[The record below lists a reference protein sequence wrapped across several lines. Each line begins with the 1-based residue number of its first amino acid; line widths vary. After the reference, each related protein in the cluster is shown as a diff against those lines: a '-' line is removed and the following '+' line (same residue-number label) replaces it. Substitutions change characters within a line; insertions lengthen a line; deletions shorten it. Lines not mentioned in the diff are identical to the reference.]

1 MRILV
6 VTQYYW
12 PENFRINDL
21 TTGLI
26 EKGHQVTVL
35 TGIPNYPEGCF
46 FAGYGFFKRRYQ
58 NYKGVN
64 IIRVPLI
71 PRGSGT
77 GFRLMLNYLSF
88 AICGSLLAPLFCQQQ
103 FDLIFVFEPSP
114 ITVGLPAIVL
124 KKLKSIPIV
133 FWVQDLWPESL
144 SATGAITSN
153 RVLKLVEKLVKFIYR
168 NCDMILVTSQSYF
181 NPIKKLGVSKNDLRY
196 FPQSVEEVY
205 EPVTVSS
212 AFQKVKNIPD
222 GFRVMFAG
230 NIGTA
235 QSFETIIQAAE
246 KLKGFH
252 DIHWII
258 IGDGRMYS
266 WVMAEIKRRKLHNTF
281 HLLGRHALES
291 MPMFFA
297 LADTLLVSLKKDPI
311 FSLTIPGKVQSY
323 IACGKPV
330 IASLDGEGRRLIED
344 SKAGFTSPAEDANA
358 LANATLKMYKMTK
371 DQRKIM
377 GENGLEY
384 YKKNFSRDMLICR
397 LEGWMKEISKTG
409 K

>member
-26 EKGHQVTVL
+26 DKGHQITVL
-35 TGIPNYPEGCF
+35 TGIPNYPEGRF
-46 FAGYGFFKRRYQ
+46 FSGYSFCKRRYQ
-58 NYKGVN
+58 NYKGIKV
-64 IIRVPLI
+64 IRVPLI

-77 GFRLMLNYLSF
+77 GFRLMVNYLSY
-88 AICGSLLAPLFCQQQ
+88 AVCGSLLAPFLCKQQ

-114 ITVGLPAIVL
+114 ITVGLPAIIL
-124 KKLKSIPIV
+124 KKLKSIPIL

-144 SATGAITSN
+144 SATGAIKSKH
-153 RVLKLVEKLVKFIYR
+153 VIKLVEKLVRFIYR
-168 NCDMILVTSQSYF
+168 NCNMILVTSRSYF
-181 NPIKKLGVSKNDLRY
+181 NPIKKIGVNKNCLRY
-196 FPQSVEEVY
+196 FPQSVENMY
-205 EPVTVSS
+205 KPVIVSS
-212 AFQKVKNIPD
+212 AIQKAKNIPD
-222 GFRVMFAG
+222 GFKIMFAG

-266 WVMAEIKRRKLHNTF
+266 WVMAEIKKRKLHSTF
-281 HLLGRHALES
+281 HLCGRHALES
-291 MPMFFA
+291 MPTFFA
-297 LADTLLVSLKKDPI
+297 LADVLLVSLKKDPV

-323 IACGKPV
+323 MACGKPV
-330 IASLDGEGRRLIED
+330 VASLDGEGKRLIED
-344 SKAGFTSPAEDANA
+344 AEAGLASPAEDAYA
-358 LANATLKMYKMTK
+358 LADVILKMYRMTK
-371 DQRKIM
+371 DQRQAM
-377 GENGLEY
+377 GKNGLEY
-384 YKKNFSRDMLICR
+384 YKKNFSRDMLIDR
-397 LEGWMKEISKTG
+397 LEGWMKEVSISR
-409 K
+409 